1 MGRRAPVRSMVV
13 RYRVI
18 ALLIVSLALLAG
30 ACGKGRSSGNSGGK
44 PAIEAGSQG
53 CIVPKGAV
61 KLCGEDAEDW
71 CKSHTQAELSYGD
84 CTAILPKPAKPQE
97 NSQAPSQPE
106 PAGTPTGPQVASA

>member
-1 MGRRAPVRSMVV
+1 MGRRPSVPSIAV

-30 ACGKGRSSGNSGGK
+30 GCGAKSRSSGNSGGK
-44 PAIEAGSQG
+44 PAMEAGSQG

-84 CTAILPKPAKPQE
+84 CSAILPKPAKPAE
-97 NSQAPSQPE
+97 ETSQ
-106 PAGTPTGPQVASA
+106 